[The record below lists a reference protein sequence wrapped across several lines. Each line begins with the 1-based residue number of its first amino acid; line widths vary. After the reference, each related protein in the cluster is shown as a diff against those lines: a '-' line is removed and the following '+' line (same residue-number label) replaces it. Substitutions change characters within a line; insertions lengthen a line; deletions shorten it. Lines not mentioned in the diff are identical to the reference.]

1 MQTKPRIS
9 TFLKILYWLGL
20 FFSVKVSGIT
30 SRVARGQWVFWGKA
44 AVMHLTKISALDLA
58 PSNVRVNSV
67 SPVRLGQGSDE
78 PRWQDKFLG
87 FMSPVSC
94 CYVFGEAKIQGS
106 FWWCPYYPALHCDV
120 ESDEQN
126 RNTLAFGCLAVS
138 EVIICDSKIH
148 KFEVFSLLNWMF
160 HRERVGIHALL
171 TLQGFHWAWGWVHVA
186 KAGRTSSQSK
196 PYKRP
201 WVTWTR
207 YNVMKKE
214 KASLHSK
221 SGGFWDGDW
230 ILLNP
235 WSFLQRRYYS
245 NDPDTV
251 AKQILDRCGVCGSQK
266 MYMDIYIITCMYG
279 CIEFGWRAGT
289 SNISWSLKS
298 EWHHKKIHLPAGV
311 SAFTTLGH
319 SRGGHSDRDVFVERG
334 PRDRRK
340 QWVCCLAWSF
350 PNSIACYSC

>member
-1 MQTKPRIS
+1 
-9 TFLKILYWLGL
+9 
-20 FFSVKVSGIT
+20 
-30 SRVARGQWVFWGKA
+30 
-44 AVMHLTKISALDLA
+44 MHLTKISALDLA

-67 SPVRLGQGSDE
+67 SPVRLGQGYDE

-106 FWWCPYYPALHCDV
+106 FWWCPYYRALDCDV

-126 RNTLAFGCLAVS
+126 RNTLAFEFGCLAVS
-138 EVIICDSKIH
+138 KVILCDSKIH
-148 KFEVFSLLNWMF
+148 KFDVFSLLNWMF
-160 HRERVGIHALL
+160 HHEPVGIHALL
-171 TLQGFHWAWGWVHVA
+171 TLQGFHWAWRWVHVA

-230 ILLNP
+230 ILLNS

-251 AKQILDRCGVCGSQK
+251 AKQMLDRCGVCSQK
-266 MYMDIYIITCMYG
+266 KCMDTCTDVLNLVKGWYIQYIWKF
-279 CIEFGWRAGT
+279 E
-289 SNISWSLKS
+289 
-298 EWHHKKIHLPAGV
+298 EWMAPQGIHLPAGV

-319 SRGGHSDRDVFVERG
+319 SRGGHSDRDVFAERG
-334 PRDRRK
+334 PTATK
-340 QWVCCLAWSF
+340 TVGLLFGWKFSK
-350 PNSIACYSC
+350 

>member
-1 MQTKPRIS
+1 
-9 TFLKILYWLGL
+9 
-20 FFSVKVSGIT
+20 
-30 SRVARGQWVFWGKA
+30 
-44 AVMHLTKISALDLA
+44 MHLTKISALDLA

-67 SPVRLGQGSDE
+67 SPVRLGQGYDE
-78 PRWQDKFLG
+78 PRWQDKLLG

-106 FWWCPYYPALHCDV
+106 FWWCPYYPALDCDV

-138 EVIICDSKIH
+138 KVIICDSKIH
-148 KFEVFSLLNWMF
+148 KFEVFSWLNWMF
-160 HRERVGIHALL
+160 HHEPVGIHALL
-171 TLQGFHWAWGWVHVA
+171 TLQGFHWAWRWVHVA
-186 KAGRTSSQSK
+186 KAGRTSSQGK
-196 PYKRP
+196 PYRRP

-221 SGGFWDGDW
+221 SGGFRDGDW
-230 ILLNP
+230 ILLNS

-251 AKQILDRCGVCGSQK
+251 AKQMLDRCGVCSQK
-266 MYMDIYIITCMYG
+266 NVWIHVRMYWIW
-279 CIEFGWRAGT
+279 WRAGT

-298 EWHHKKIHLPAGV
+298 EWHHKKNHLPAGV
-311 SAFTTLGH
+311 SSFTTLGH
-319 SRGGHSDRDVFVERG
+319 SRGGHSDRDVFAERG
-334 PRDRRK
+334 PTATK
-340 QWVCCLAWSF
+340 TVVCCLAGSF